1 MRFSVIVLLSAALTV
16 AGPISQ
22 TSGSLQIYVVDVEGG
37 KAMLVVSPSRES
49 LLVDTGNIGDG
60 ARRDAGRILAA
71 ARDAGLQRID
81 HLITT
86 HWHRDHVGAM
96 ALVARHLPIGE
107 FIDHG
112 ANVQPDP
119 VIDAFL
125 LHTYPQLYRKSRHT
139 VVKPGDAI
147 PLGGVEVRVVA
158 SAGESIRTAVSGT
171 GVPNPYCAEFK
182 QGSQANTENTQSIG
196 LLYAFGRFRA
206 VDLGDL
212 TVNKEFQLMCP
223 INPVGTVDLFMVSHH
238 GQPGGNSQVLIHAI
252 ESRVAIMNNGT
263 RKGGQPAVMKVIA
276 TAPRLEDLWQLHA
289 SQLSGQEYT
298 VPGLFVANHWDR
310 PQLAMPIAPLQP
322 AGRELGAPPA
332 HDGPAYWI
340 KVSARQDG
348 SFAIMNGRN
357 GFSKT
362 YRPRAQRL
370 RDAPVFTK

>member
-1 MRFSVIVLLSAALTV
+1 MRLSIIVLLSVALT
-16 AGPISQ
+16 AARPASQ
-22 TSGSLQIYVVDVEGG
+22 TSGSLQLYVVDVEGG
-37 KAMLVVSPSRES
+37 KAMLVVSPSGES
-49 LLVDTGNIGDG
+49 LLVDSGNIGEG
-60 ARRDAGRILAA
+60 AQRDAGRILAA

-139 VVKPGDAI
+139 VVKPGDTI
-147 PLGGVEVRVVA
+147 PLAGVDLRVLT
-158 SAGESIRTAVSGT
+158 SAGESIRTVMSGT
-171 GVPNPYCAEFK
+171 GVPNPYCADFK
-182 QGSQANTENTQSIG
+182 RGSDANTENTQSIG
-196 LLYAFGRFRA
+196 LLFVFGRFRA

-223 INPVGTVDLFMVSHH
+223 VNPVGTVDLFMVSHH

-263 RKGGQPAVMKVIA
+263 RKGGQPAVMKVIY

-310 PQLAMPIAPLQP
+310 PQLAMPIAPLQQ
-322 AGRELGAPPA
+322 AGLGLGAPPA

-348 SFAIMNGRN
+348 SFAIVNGRN

-362 YRPRAQRL
+362 YRPRA
-370 RDAPVFTK
+370 DALTVSPR